1 MALDLSRLDQGPV
14 LSRSRAVPPAAPVA
28 DFEEDP
34 GQPRSEFDD
43 DAAFAALVADIRQR
57 GVLQPLVVRRMD
69 SGRLRIRFGARRYR
83 AALRAGLAVIPYVET
98 EDERQFDD
106 YAQVAENAHRQP
118 LQPLELGCF
127 IVRKL
132 AAGETRRG
140 VAARLDMD
148 PSAVTHLL
156 ALAVAPPPLL
166 LELYHSRRCRAPYYL
181 YLLRKLMRRDAAL
194 VERRLEAV
202 PHVDLAT
209 IEAMT
214 EELRRKTALSRAGGP
229 VSPSDAGS
237 AALPAAAR
245 SARRRAGRR
254 PAVGNGGAVRL
265 FGYLDGRVLELMLMA
280 PPAAGQAWVRYADE
294 HAPQLVLLADI
305 RLTVITAA
313 GDAGEAPAANASGML
328 PP

>member
-1 MALDLSRLDQGPV
+1 MLDLSRLDEGLV
-14 LSRSRAVPPAAPVA
+14 LSRTRAVPPAAPVA
-28 DFEEDP
+28 EFEEDP
-34 GQPRSEFDD
+34 DQPRSEFDE

-57 GVLQPLVVRRMD
+57 GVLQPLVVRRMA

-132 AAGETRRG
+132 AAGETRRA

-194 VERRLEAV
+194 VERRLEVVANI
-202 PHVDLAT
+202 DMAA

-214 EELRRKTALSRAGGP
+214 EELRRKTAVLSPVGP
-229 VSPSDAGS
+229 ASAVDAVSS
-237 AALPAAAR
+237 ALSAVAR
-245 SARRRAGRR
+245 SPRKRGGR
-254 PAVGNGGAVRL
+254 PVEVVHGGAVRV
-265 FGYLDGRVLELMLMA
+265 FGTRDGRGLELMLMA
-280 PPAAGQAWVRYADE
+280 PPEADQAWVRYADD
-294 HAPQLVLLADI
+294 HAPQLVPVADI
-305 RLTVITAA
+305 HLTVIRAA
-313 GDAGEAPAANASGML
+313 GVAGEAPAASAPGL
-328 PP
+328 TPP